1 MYKYVD
7 FHVNWI
13 RLNLTL
19 PPQPEVT
26 PTTSNRR
33 EGDTIMKIVSM
44 DEEKKG
50 KERSK
55 NFNIMKNII
64 IPALQRYR

>member
-13 RLNLTL
+13 RLNITL
-19 PPQPEVT
+19 PPQPEAT
-26 PTTSNRR
+26 LTTSNRR
-33 EGDTIMKIVSM
+33 GGEIIMKVVSM
-44 DEEKKG
+44 NEEKKG

-55 NFNIMKNII
+55 N
-64 IPALQRYR
+64 